1 MSEFT
6 PEDQSVLSATLAVA
20 DACVMTSEFEYCDE
34 DFITYSSRYSSTNE
48 ISLLVKAPVECG
60 SDVSDDTSMVASFSD
75 DQSPSFTFNS
85 DLTNFQGV
93 SKTFNFYFS
102 CCF

>member
-6 PEDQSVLSATLAVA
+6 PDDQSVLSATLAVA

-34 DFITYSSRYSSTNE
+34 DFMTYSSRYSSTNE

-60 SDVSDDTSMVASFSD
+60 SDVSDDTSMVACLSE

-85 DLTNFQGV
+85 DLTNFQGA